1 MIQFVW
7 PWLFLLAPL
16 PLLVRYRWSLF
27 DLPVAALTVPR
38 LARFRAAGDSTPSA
52 LRKPRGHVLLLWI
65 AWLALLAAAARPQWI
80 GEPVQLPVTGRDVM
94 LAVDL
99 SGSMGT
105 EDLVLEGQTTNRLAV
120 VKRVLVDFIER
131 RQGDRLGLVLFGT
144 NAYVQAPLTHD
155 LATVARLLD
164 EAPIGIAGGRTAI
177 GDAIGLG
184 VKLLRQR
191 PAEQRVLILL
201 TDGASNAGAVDPRN
215 AAELARTS
223 GVRIY
228 TIGVGAATLRMPG
241 LFGMLGGVVNPS
253 ADMDEP
259 TLNAIAERTGGQYFR
274 AQDTEALMG
283 VYAAIDAL
291 EPITLDPEL
300 YRPTAA
306 LFHWPLALA
315 WCAMLLLLLLR
326 QRRRA

>member
-1 MIQFVW
+1 MMEFVW
-7 PWLFLLAPL
+7 PWLFALIPL
-16 PLLVRYRWSLF
+16 PFLIRARWSVF
-27 DLPVAALTVPR
+27 DLPVSALTVP
-38 LARFRAAGDSTPSA
+38 LLSRFRGEVDTAPAPVG
-52 LRKPRGHVLLLWI
+52 RPRGSVTVLWI
-65 AWLALLAAAARPQWI
+65 AWIALLAAGARPQWI

-105 EDLVLEGQTTNRLAV
+105 EDLTLDDQVTNRLAV
-120 VKRVLVDFIER
+120 VKRVLVDFIAR
-131 RQGDRLGLVLFGT
+131 RTGDRLGLVLFGT

-155 LATVARLLD
+155 LTTVTRLLN

-177 GDAIGLG
+177 GDAIGLS
-184 VKLLRQR
+184 VKLLRDR

-215 AAELARTS
+215 AAELAQRS
-223 GVRIY
+223 DVRIY

-259 TLNAIAERTGGQYFR
+259 TLTAIAERTGGQYFR
-274 AQDTEALMG
+274 AQDTEALVG
-283 VYAAIDAL
+283 VYEAIDAL
-291 EPITLDPEL
+291 EPIDQDPEL

-306 LFHWPLALA
+306 LFHWPLAVA
-315 WCAMLLLLLLR
+315 WLCILGLLILR
-326 QRRRA
+326 RGNRA